1 MDKSELNEKLIVASG
16 KGCLEDVINL
26 LENGAEVNPVT
37 TNKKPWTPL
46 HNACAGY
53 DTNVKVCKALIEH
66 GADVNVWNGAG
77 ATPLSTAAFWNN
89 VEIGKLLLDSGA
101 EIDKKSSCDD
111 TPLYI
116 AVRWGSFEFCKM
128 LIERN
133 ADPNIRCDFDDSET
147 PLNLAEAY
155 ANDEMDTDLF
165 DEMPMP
171 IEKYIELVKIMKQH
185 LYLIDYQ

>member
-16 KGCLEDVINL
+16 KGHLEDVINL

-37 TNKKPWTPL
+37 TCENPFTPL
-46 HNACAGY
+46 HNACTGH
-53 DTNVKVCKALIEH
+53 DTNVKVCKVLIEH
-66 GADVNVWNGAG
+66 GADVNSWNGTG
-77 ATPLSTAAFWNN
+77 ATPLCLAAFWNN
-89 VEIGKLLLDSGA
+89 VEIGKLLLDNGA
-101 EIDKKSSCDD
+101 EIDKKNSFDG

-133 ADPNIRCDFDDSET
+133 ADLNIGCDFDDSET

-155 ANDEMDTDLF
+155 ANDEMYIDPY

-171 IEKYIELVKIMKQH
+171 IEKYIELVKIMKEH
-185 LYLIDYQ
+185 L